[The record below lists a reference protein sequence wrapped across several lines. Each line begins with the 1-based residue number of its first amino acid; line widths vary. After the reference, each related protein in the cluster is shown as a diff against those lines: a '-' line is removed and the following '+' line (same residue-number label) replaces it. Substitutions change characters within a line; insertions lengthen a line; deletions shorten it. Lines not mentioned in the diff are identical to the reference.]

1 MNSYSRA
8 AVEKAIQASRRSG
21 RPIGAAEA
29 KAIHRLL
36 QGRTQPIRKPQLENQ
51 PESDGTEP

>member
-1 MNSYSRA
+1 MNSYSRV

-36 QGRTQPIRKPQLENQ
+36 QGRSRPSQKPQ
-51 PESDGTEP
+51 PETEPKP